1 MLLNTALPQVDGLPT
16 ATYLSRLLLPV
27 NLRIIYQSTYHLSTR
42 EGQIDQIKPGGYQA
56 SHHNPA

>member
-1 MLLNTALPQVDGLPT
+1 MLLNTALLQVDGLPT
-16 ATYLSRLLLPV
+16 AAYLPV